1 MADGG
6 GGVQELFIKFLP
18 FSATEEKVRTHFAEC
33 KSLQSVRLSTNRET
47 GECKGM
53 GWMTIGDPTEAE
65 WLVNEWN
72 SEPFN
77 EMDGRHMELTLS
89 TAPSSW
95 RARRPGH
102 GTQLACRYG
111 LSCSRQDC
119 TFGHPADWDPKKTAG
134 STKDGESFAPS
145 RIGCRYGKA
154 CKHPNCFFSHPE
166 GRFYDGTC
174 VEEKSYNVNKAHDKA
189 HESLGRSSGNTV
201 DRDAADGEA
210 VAVPDTEVERA
221 SRVIP
226 KQTPPAELDEL
237 VDKADEVPMRKKKK
251 KVRIAQVEEAE
262 ATISQV
268 PRKKKKRIAQ
278 AEEAEAEAPPE
289 PRMKRKR
296 KTAQVAEA
304 EAETPAAP
312 LKKKKKKRQA
322 AE

>member
-1 MADGG
+1 M
-6 GGVQELFIKFLP
+6 FIKFLP

-77 EMDGRHMELTLS
+77 EMDGRHMELSLS
-89 TAPSSW
+89 TAPSTW
-95 RARRPGH
+95 RSRRPGH

-119 TFGHPADWDPKKTAG
+119 TFGHPPNWDPKKTAN
-134 STKDGESFAPS
+134 STQDGASFAPS

-154 CKHPNCFFSHPE
+154 CKHPNCFFSHPD

-174 VEEKSYNVNKAHDKA
+174 VEEKSYNVNQAHDKA
-189 HESLGRSSGNTV
+189 HESLGRSSGKTV
-201 DRDAADGEA
+201 ADDAADGEA
-210 VAVPDTEVERA
+210 VAGPNTDAERV
-221 SRVIP
+221 SWVIT
-226 KQTPPAELDEL
+226 KQTPHAELDEL
-237 VDKADEVPMRKKKK
+237 VDEADVAPMRKKKK

-262 ATISQV
+262 ATISQA

-278 AEEAEAEAPPE
+278 AEEAQAETPPG
-289 PRMKRKR
+289 PRMKKKR
-296 KTAQVAEA
+296 RVAQVAEA
-304 EAETPAAP
+304 EADTPPAP